1 MANSTSRGQW
11 GNRGRKY
18 DMDEIK
24 IMGNCS
30 PTAPLSQN
38 FAQGENLVS
47 IFIKGRG
54 RTGFSQNLTLT
65 NNIRSI
71 FYLQ

>member
-1 MANSTSRGQW
+1 MTNSTSRGQW

-18 DMDEIK
+18 DMDERK

-30 PTAPLSQN
+30 PIVLLSQQ

-47 IFIKGRG
+47 IFI
-54 RTGFSQNLTLT
+54 
-65 NNIRSI
+65 
-71 FYLQ
+71 